1 MNSNLMNLSA
11 ELLQAQDIQ
20 KYLIKDFNRT
30 TLKLRYFEQGYN
42 DGRLI
47 SLNKAYLER
56 QDDELYNEERMR
68 KAKPLYRLMFGTEFH
83 IKELSNRLRVLL
95 KELGVH
101 VAAQDTR
108 GLSGKITLAFVDLLE
123 EIYIIYKQTVM
134 QGEESQQ
141 YFMKSV
147 MNVLATYRGYDFIII
162 EPNYNEVQLQVLY
175 STMYEVDSQI
185 DRIMAQTLHQED
197 DQNKQIIEYGTF
209 NEFLKNYKDVVNME
223 PLNVES
229 KWEIQF
235 QEEQQEQETKQ
246 IEVIQDRENI
256 NYLSEFD
263 KQFHNVLVKA
273 SPEYWQLLVFDL
285 LKDLCDKTLTNQV
298 LECKFYDILKNVKAA
313 QFLLIYR
320 KEIVKYLSEK
330 KFWEVQ
336 NQQQKPS
343 LQNNGAATSNH
354 QLLAKIGIDVQQEGM
369 LGLRKQEYTN
379 QQKVQTT
386 FQEGL
391 IEFDP
396 DQYAK
401 MEQQTLVRYFPTSTR
416 TDKLEYLYIR
426 IDPLPKKPIKEDK
439 LIPIQELPEWARKAF
454 DGTNNLNVIQSQIY
468 PKAFLT
474 EENLLV
480 CAPTGA
486 GKTNIALL
494 AILHEISK
502 RVDEKDKRLKDQD
515 FKIVYISPMK
525 ALASEIVEK
534 FQTKLRY
541 LGVRVK
547 EFTGDMQLSKKELQE
562 THIILTTPEK
572 WDVITR
578 KTNQISEQLKLLII
592 DEVHLLNDERGPILE
607 CVVAR
612 TLQQVQRAQRHIRL
626 VGLSATLPNYWDV
639 AIFLECHKDSVFFF
653 DHTFRPVPLCQKFIG
668 CKEPV
673 QAPAKGQRRRTK
685 RDIQNEQAYELM
697 SEVVKHNKQVLI
709 FVHSRK
715 ETVNY
720 AKWIQER
727 ASRLGD
733 RHIIGTTKINC
744 TKINDNELKK
754 LLPYGLA
761 FHHAGMLRAD
771 RNSVERLFLSGEA
784 RVLIATA
791 TLAWGVN
798 LPAFAV
804 IIKGTDIFDVT
815 RADMQ
820 NLCVLDVQ
828 QMFGRAG
835 RPQFDDKG
843 EATLITDFNNVGHYM
858 GMLNNASYI
867 ESKLLTFL
875 REALNA
881 EIVLGNIT
889 NYTEAY
895 NWMCH
900 TFLSIRLRR
909 NPIHYGVQRA
919 YDDLELDCDTLVQE
933 KIESAL
939 KQLDSLKLV
948 RYDTRNHL
956 VTSTDLGRIASHYY
970 IKCETMK
977 ILCDEMGLSFDQQE
991 KQKFNDKN
999 QYQLL
1004 KIIAKAK
1011 EFEMIR
1017 VRPEETKEL
1026 QKIYDEGWAFEEEPD
1041 IRSDSFDNPEGVI
1054 ETQEKVIALISGYL
1068 AKMNFENYA
1077 LIMDTN
1083 IIIQNTIRLLRC
1095 MLDMAIKKNQA
1106 CMALELLKLCKMIE
1120 NRMCPRQNPL
1130 FQFSKES
1137 FSGCNTRKI
1146 MKSKDA
1152 YMPRAWIGAMAECS
1166 LDAYQMKNEDDAVLA
1181 KYLSI
1186 PQNLISQFKAYVNF
1200 LPDLDIQYKVKPIS
1214 QTILQLV
1221 VLITPQFV
1229 FSSKWHLKNEP
1240 FWIFAYDAEELLH
1253 SEEFLMDM
1261 DTIIKKNTMQLSF
1274 YVPFNSKCKNYYLTI
1289 QSDRWVMLD
1298 EEQTTIQIDLS
1309 NAFMQDDQ
1317 IDFTELLDLQ
1327 PLPIS
1332 ALNNIEFEQLY
1343 QQYKYFNPIQTQVFF
1358 GLYNTDDNILIGA
1371 PTGSGKTI
1379 MAEFAM
1385 LRVFKQSPQFKVVY
1399 IAPLKAIAKER
1410 LKDWTKRLKDINKTV
1425 LELTGDYTPD
1435 LQALLKAHVLI
1446 TTPEK
1451 WDGISR
1457 SWNNREY
1464 VRQTCLLIFDE
1475 IHLLGQDRGQVLEV
1489 IVSRM
1494 NSLSYDINKKTRMIG
1509 LSTAMANGLDVS
1521 NWFGV
1526 KKGRFYNFKPSC
1538 RPVPVTIHFNGFP
1551 ERAYCPR
1558 MATMNKPA
1566 YQDIKRYSDG
1576 KPTII
1581 FVSSRRQTRLTALDI
1596 IALAMQEGNEKQY
1609 IQTTEQELAQLC
1621 VKVDDTQLKSV
1632 LQYGIGI
1639 HHSGLDKNDR
1649 NIVENLF
1656 VQGKIQLLIATSTL
1670 AWGVNFPARLVI
1682 VKGTEYFDPKLK
1694 KYVDFPVTDLLQMIG
1709 RAGRPQY
1716 DTVATACVYV
1726 EQSKKNFYRKY
1737 LNSPFPIESSLL
1749 QGISDHINAEISS
1762 GVVKNNQTFID
1773 WITWTYF
1780 FRRLVKNPTFYNC
1793 PSTNSKDIQQY
1804 LNNLIADTISDL
1816 VISKCITQEEGQ
1828 YESTFLG
1835 KLAAFYYLK
1844 HTTLKHFDERIQKES
1859 RFEDLLYTLA
1869 YSSEFNEVPVRHNE
1883 EHLNEALSKL
1893 CKLKCDKNKMDNPNE
1908 KAYLLIQAHIFR
1920 LKCPIKDFETDQKLI
1935 LDSCIRIISC
1945 MIEISSNK
1953 GYLQTTLN
1961 IIYMLQTIVQ
1971 GFVKNEEQILMN
1983 LPHLHKLKPEE
1994 CINRVRTIKEL
2005 LQFYNLREFDI
2016 FLQNNVP
2023 QKENI
2028 AEIMKAINA
2037 LPDIQLAYTKTEN
2050 QLKINLKNESKP
2062 DNKVYIQ
2069 KLSKQREATW
2079 WLILGDDDRIVQM
2092 KKVYLKNTA
2101 SKDLEVDDWN
2111 RNYKLYLMS
2120 DSYLGLDQIIDVK

>member
-1 MNSNLMNLSA
+1 MNNTLINLSA
-11 ELLQAQDIQ
+11 EILQALDIKKYQQ
-20 KYLIKDFNRT
+20 KDLNRT
-30 TLKLRYFEQGYN
+30 TQRLRQSELGYN
-42 DGRLI
+42 DGRPI
-47 SLNKAYLER
+47 CLNKIYQER
-56 QDDELYNEERMR
+56 EDEEVYNEIRMR
-68 KAKPLYRLMFGTEFH
+68 KAKPMYKLMFGTEFH
-83 IKELSNRLRVLL
+83 IKDLSNRLKVLL

-101 VAAQDTR
+101 VAAEDTR
-108 GLSGKITLAFVDLLE
+108 GLSSQITLAFVDILE
-123 EIYIIYKQTVM
+123 EIYIIYKQTAM
-134 QGEESQQ
+134 QGEDGQQ

-147 MNVLATYRGYDFIII
+147 MNVLTTYRGYDFIII
-162 EPNYNEVQLQVLY
+162 EPNYNEVQLSVLY

-185 DRIMAQTLHQED
+185 DRIMAQTLHQEN
-197 DQNKQIIEYGTF
+197 DQSKQIIEYGTF
-209 NEFLKNYKDVVNME
+209 NEDFKNYQDAVNME
-223 PLNVES
+223 PLNFEYN
-229 KWEIQF
+229 WEIEYKE
-235 QEEQQEQETKQ
+235 EEQQEMEQ
-246 IEVIQDRENI
+246 IEVIEDAGII
-256 NYLSEFD
+256 NYLPEFD
-263 KQFHNVLVKA
+263 KQFHIYIVEA
-273 SPEYWQLLVFDL
+273 QPEKNWQQLIYEL
-285 LKDLCDKTLTNQV
+285 LKDLCDKNLSNLV
-298 LECKFYDILKNVKAA
+298 LEQKFYGILKNIYAA
-313 QFLLIYR
+313 QYLLIHR
-320 KEIVKYLSEK
+320 KDIVKFLSNK
-330 KFWEVQ
+330 KFLEQ
-336 NQQQKPS
+336 YNYQQK
-343 LQNNGAATSNH
+343 QNMKNKETASSNY
-354 QLLAKIGIDVQQEGM
+354 QLLAKIGIDIDQEE
-369 LGLRKQEYTN
+369 LLVLRKLELKSL
-379 QQKVQTT
+379 QKISSTL
-386 FQEGL
+386 QEGL

-396 DQYAK
+396 EQYTR
-401 MEQQTLVRYFPTSTR
+401 MEQQTLLRYFPTSTR

-426 IDPLPKKPIKEDK
+426 IDPLPKKPIKEDS
-439 LIPIQELPEWARKAF
+439 LIPIYDLPEWARKAF
-454 DGTNNLNVIQSQIY
+454 EGTKRLNVIQSQIY

-494 AILHEISK
+494 AILQELSK
-502 RVDEKDKRLKDQD
+502 RVDQKEKRLKDQD

-541 LGVRVK
+541 LGVKVK

-592 DEVHLLNDERGPILE
+592 DEVHLLNDDRGPILE

-612 TLQQVQRAQRHIRL
+612 TLQQVQRAQSYIRL

-697 SEVVKHNKQVLI
+697 KEVVKHNKQVLI

-720 AKWIQER
+720 AKWIVER
-727 ASRLGD
+727 ATRLGD
-733 RHIIGTTKINC
+733 KYVIGTTKINC
-744 TKINDNELKK
+744 TKVNDNELKK

-771 RNSVERLFLSGEA
+771 RNSVERFFLSGDA

-843 EATLITDFNNVGHYM
+843 EATLITDFDNVGHYM

-889 NYTEAY
+889 NYNEAY

-909 NPIHYGVQRA
+909 NPMYYGVERA
-919 YDDLELDCDTLVQE
+919 YHDLELDCDALVQE
-933 KIESAL
+933 KINEAL
-939 KQLDSLKLV
+939 KQLDTLKLV
-948 RYDTRNHL
+948 RFDSRNHL

-977 ILCDEMGLSFDQQE
+977 VLCDEMGLSFDSQE
-991 KQKFNDKN
+991 NQKFHFQT

-1004 KIIAKAK
+1004 KIVAKAK

-1026 QKIYDEGWAFEEEPD
+1026 QKIYDEAWVFEDEPD
-1041 IRSDSFDNPEGVI
+1041 IRGESSDSII
-1054 ETQEKVIALISGYL
+1054 ETQEKVIALISAYL
-1068 AKMNFENYA
+1068 IKMNFENYA
-1077 LIMDTN
+1077 LTMDTN
-1083 IIIQNTIRLLRC
+1083 IIIQNAIRLLRC

-1120 NRMCPRQNPL
+1120 NRICPQQNPL
-1130 FQFSKES
+1130 FQF
-1137 FSGCNTRKI
+1137 T
-1146 MKSKDA
+1146 KSQDA
-1152 YMPRAWIGAMAECS
+1152 YMPRAWLGAVAECE
-1166 LDAYQMKNEDDAVLA
+1166 LDAYQMKLENDAVLA
-1181 KYLSI
+1181 NLLSI
-1186 PQNLISQFKAYVNF
+1186 PENLISQFKAYLNMI
-1200 LPDLDIQYKVKPIS
+1200 PDFEIEYTVKPIS
-1214 QTILQLV
+1214 QTILQLIV
-1221 VLITPQFV
+1221 FITPYFT
-1229 FSSKWHLKNEP
+1229 FSNKWHLKNEP
-1240 FWIFAYDAEELLH
+1240 FWIFVDDSEELLH

-1261 DTIIKKNTMQLSF
+1261 DTIIHQKTMQVSF
-1274 YVPFNSKCKNYYLTI
+1274 YVPFNSKGKKYHLTI
-1289 QSDRWVMLD
+1289 QSDRWIML
-1298 EEQTTIQIDLS
+1298 
-1309 NAFMQDDQ
+1309 NDDQ
-1317 IDFTELLDLQ
+1317 TSMQIELQNVLQDNDEMDFTELFDLQ
-1327 PLPIS
+1327 PLPIKV
-1332 ALNNIEFEQLY
+1332 LNNIEFEQLY
-1343 QQYKYFNPIQTQVFF
+1343 EQYKYFNPIQTQVFF

-1385 LRVFKQSPQFKVVY
+1385 LRVFKQSPQFKIVY

-1410 LKDWTKRLKDINKTV
+1410 LLDWTKRLKNINKNV

-1464 VRQTCLLIFDE
+1464 VKQTCLLIFDE
-1475 IHLLGQDRGQVLEV
+1475 IHLLGQERGQVLEV

-1494 NSLSYDINKKTRMIG
+1494 NSLSYDTNKKTRMIG

-1609 IQTTEQELAQLC
+1609 IQTTEQELAQVC
-1621 VKVDDTQLKSV
+1621 NKVDDAQLKQV
-1632 LQYGIGI
+1632 LLYGVGI

-1682 VKGTEYFDPKLK
+1682 VKGTEFFDPKLK

-1716 DTVATACVYV
+1716 DTFATACVYV

-1780 FRRLVKNPTFYNC
+1780 FRRLIKNPTFYDC
-1793 PSTNSKDIQQY
+1793 PTTNTKEIQLY
-1804 LNNLIADTISDL
+1804 LNKLIANTISEL
-1816 VISKCITQEEGQ
+1816 VSSNCITQQDGQ

-1835 KLAAFYYLK
+1835 NLAAFYYLK
-1844 HTTLKHFDERIQKES
+1844 HTTLKHFDDRIQKQS
-1859 RFEDLLYTLA
+1859 NFEDLLHTLA

-1893 CKLKCDKNKMDNPNE
+1893 CKLKYDKHKMNHPNE
-1908 KAYLLIQAHIFR
+1908 KAYLLLQAHIFR
-1920 LKCPIKDFETDQKLI
+1920 LKCPLKDFETDQKLI
-1935 LDSCIRIISC
+1935 LDQCIRIIGC
-1945 MIEISSNK
+1945 MIEVSASK

-1983 LPHLHKLKPEE
+1983 LPHLHKLKHEQ
-1994 CINRVRTIKEL
+1994 CINRVRNIKDL
-2005 LQFYNLREFDI
+2005 LQFYNLREFDS
-2016 FLQNNVP
+2016 FLQNNVHH
-2023 QKENI
+2023 KEGI
-2028 AEIMKAINA
+2028 SEIMKAINA
-2037 LPDIQLAYTKTEN
+2037 LPDIQLAFTKTEN
-2050 QLKINLKNESKP
+2050 QLKVNLKNESTP

-2069 KLSKQREATW
+2069 KLNKQREASW
-2079 WLILGDDDRIVQM
+2079 WLILGEDDRIVQM
-2092 KKVYLKNTA
+2092 KKVYLKSTA
-2101 SKDLEVDDWN
+2101 SKDLDVEGWT
-2111 RNYKLYLMS
+2111 RHYKLYLMS
-2120 DSYLGLDQIIDVK
+2120 DSYLGLDQIIDIK